1 MRLKVPRRSPGTTR
15 VRIVGAAVALILLVP
30 LITARLLS
38 PDPAGL
44 GTHQQLG
51 LPPCSMRVLLGVR
64 CPACGMTTSWSHF
77 TRGDPITSLR
87 VNAGGAGLALITM
100 VVVGMGLTSVWTGI
114 WPSTASRRRLCV
126 AVIAAGLVTLTDWL
140 VRTF

>member
-1 MRLKVPRRSPGTTR
+1 MGLRATSRSSGSTR
-15 VRIVGAAVALILLVP
+15 VRIIGAAVAMILLVP

-38 PDPAGL
+38 PDPTGL

-51 LPPCSMRVLLGVR
+51 LPPCSMRFLLGIR

-77 TRGDPITSLR
+77 MRGEILTSLR
-87 VNAGGAGLALITM
+87 VNTGGAGLAATTI
-100 VVVGMGLTSVWTGI
+100 VVVAMGLKSVWTGA
-114 WPSTASRRRLCV
+114 WPSTGARKTLSV
-126 AVIAAGLVTLTDWL
+126 AVVAVGAVTLTDWL